1 MNGPTHYLMGVYAG
15 AGTGVAASW
24 PLWQTA
30 TAAVIA
36 TSVAHGPTSPDGDQ
50 TWLSWTGRHRGV
62 THWWGWALLL
72 AAAGQGLGPPG
83 WPLVALA
90 AGVASHLVGDALY
103 GSPGVPLLPCKPWG
117 FVGLRW
123 RVAGRVRGPQPPL
136 SRIPVVRQVQ
146 RWRRQVGHSELAV
159 RWLLRW
165 GLIPLAAAVVWQAA
179 A

>member
-90 AGVASHLVGDALY
+90 AGVASHLVGDLLY

-117 FVGLRW
+117 HVGLRW
-123 RVAGRVRGPQPPL
+123 RVSGTDRTSGRR
-136 SRIPVVRQVQ
+136 
-146 RWRRQVGHSELAV
+146 VGRSELAV
-159 RWLLRW
+159 RWALRW
-165 GLIPLAAAVVWQAA
+165 GLIPLAAAVVWQATA
-179 A
+179 